1 MSPIAQFAI
10 ANLKEAGLEDV
21 LYIPGQQAYD
31 TRESSYWSLTPRL
44 GPWAIVQPR
53 NTEEVSKAVRALVK
67 TDGCKFA
74 VRSGG
79 HMSWNGAGNNIE
91 EGVTI
96 DLGLMAKTTY
106 NAETKLASLQPGGRW
121 TNVYADVEKHGVM
134 VAGGREGLVGVGGL
148 LTGGGLTFFTCRD
161 GWGCDQVV
169 NCEVVLADGSIV
181 EANDTT
187 NPDLFRV
194 LKGGHNNFGIVTRF
208 DMRTFEAKNIW
219 DGNIVHSKAATNKV
233 IEAYVDFQTNLE
245 NNPDSHVLAMWVYM
259 PKAPEHFINMV
270 LTNLDGV
277 ENSKSFQKFL
287 AVPGQQ
293 NVKSKTIAS
302 KVAEFLVP
310 SGKFDSWLTLT
321 FKLDGR
327 VLQKAAAV
335 FEALMVELQ
344 QSIPDSNFSISMV
357 FQPLLSSWTQHS
369 AAKGGNMLGLER
381 IPGNCV
387 VLVTAVEV
395 ETFELSTKVSTPAL
409 KAMFNE
415 IEAYATSLEKNV
427 DFLYLNY
434 CGDSQ
439 DPLPTYGEESLKKMR
454 EASAKYDPNGVFQ
467 ERVPGGFKISKV
479 K

>member
-1 MSPIAQFAI
+1 MSSIAQSAV

-31 TRESSYWSLTPRL
+31 TREGSYWSLTPRL

-53 NTEEVSKAVRALVK
+53 NTEEVSKAVKALVK

-106 NAETKLASLQPGGRW
+106 NPETKLASLQPGGRW

-148 LTGGGLTFFTCRD
+148 LTGGGLTYFTCRD

-169 NCEVVLADGSIV
+169 NYEVVLADGSIV
-181 EANDTT
+181 EANDTK

-219 DGNIVHSKAATNKV
+219 DGNIVHSKAVTNEV

-245 NNPDSHVLAMWVYM
+245 NNPDSHVLAMWVYV
-259 PKAPEHFINMV
+259 PQAPEHFINMV

-277 ENSKSFQKFL
+277 ENAKSFQKFL

-293 NVKSKTIAS
+293 NIKSKTIAS

-310 SGKFDSWLTLT
+310 SGRYDSWLTLT

-327 VLQKAAAV
+327 IIQKAAAA
-335 FEALMVELQ
+335 FKNLMEELRK
-344 QSIPDSNFSISMV
+344 SIPDSNFSISMV
-357 FQPLLSSWTQHS
+357 LQPLLASWTQHS
-369 AAKGGNMLGLER
+369 ASKGGNMLGLER

-387 VLVTAVEV
+387 ILITALEV
-395 ETFELSTKVSTPAL
+395 ETSELSTKVGTPAL
-409 KAMFNE
+409 KAMFSE
-415 IEAYATSLEKNV
+415 IESYATSLEKNV

-439 DPLPTYGEESLKKMR
+439 DPLPTYGEENLRKMR
-454 EASAKYDPNGVFQ
+454 EASAKYDPTGVFQ
-467 ERVPGGFKISKV
+467 QRVPGGFKISKV